1 MNIEVEEIVIN
12 TVNKSHKFN
21 DVSFNID
28 EGDTVLIVFE
38 NELKRTIFPLCNV
51 LNFSYIGKASE

>member
-12 TVNKSHKFN
+12 TVNKSYKFN

-28 EGDTVLIVFE
+28 EGDTVLIVF
-38 NELKRTIFPLCNV
+38 
-51 LNFSYIGKASE
+51 